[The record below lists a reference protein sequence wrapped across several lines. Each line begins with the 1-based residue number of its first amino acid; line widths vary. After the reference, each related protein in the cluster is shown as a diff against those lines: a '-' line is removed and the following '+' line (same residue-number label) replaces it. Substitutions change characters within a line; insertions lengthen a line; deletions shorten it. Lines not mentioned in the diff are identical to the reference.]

1 MRLEF
6 RHFLFDDRR
15 SFGRILLPPRLSLE
29 TRILFD
35 GERPMKN
42 IALDYGRALQLNS
55 RGVDRAFDMP
65 ADNQILGIDFTFEV
79 GRIANQRGRGTQLTF
94 DVAENIYHAFADDLP
109 DDFHVG
115 ADA

>member
-42 IALDYGRALQLNS
+42 IALDYG
-55 RGVDRAFDMP
+55 
-65 ADNQILGIDFTFEV
+65 
-79 GRIANQRGRGTQLTF
+79 
-94 DVAENIYHAFADDLP
+94 
-109 DDFHVG
+109 
-115 ADA
+115 